1 MKKIFIPLMAVA
13 VVAALLLG
21 CVPGA
26 PPPVTPPPVTPP
38 PVTPPPVTPPPVTPP
53 EEELTAADIPE
64 LAEMVARGQV
74 RGDLL
79 WNPFK
84 DLLVKPDGTPF
95 RIAYGVATLEV
106 EPMAEATKMLE
117 YYLERFGLGPKGENW
132 TTFGGRFDIEAQVA
146 WVEDMTATFNPDFFM
161 IHSASAEL
169 LAPPAEAAVAQGIPV
184 FTLDCGISS
193 DAITSFI
200 AHKFEGPGGTDLVGE
215 WLIDEL
221 VKLGYGPDNPV
232 VVGELWGMREMETA
246 QLRHEGFHKAT
257 DPEAWITVLES
268 EDTNW
273 AEELTATHV
282 ADMTIANPEIKAFFH
297 HGCGGAGMV
306 PGLEGIGML
315 LPVGDPDHIVI
326 VSNDAESAM
335 WDAVIDGT
343 ADCFSTHGG
352 VEPTDICLQVAITNV
367 IFGQPVES
375 FYSCPFIMVTLDN
388 IYTVQIGGIPPAP
401 GWPRGRW
408 DTWVPMDPLADYGF
422 PQPSLA
428 LRQQYMGY

>member
-1 MKKIFIPLMAVA
+1 
-13 VVAALLLG
+13 
-21 CVPGA
+21 
-26 PPPVTPPPVTPP
+26 
-38 PVTPPPVTPPPVTPP
+38 
-53 EEELTAADIPE
+53 
-64 LAEMVARGQV
+64 VARGQV

-95 RIAYGVATLEV
+95 KIAYGVATLEV

-117 YYLERFGLGPKGENW
+117 DYLPRFGLGPKGQNW

-146 WVEDMTATFNPDFFM
+146 WVEDMTATFKPDWFM

-169 LAPPAEAAVAQGIPV
+169 LAPPVEAAVAQGISV
-184 FTLDCGISS
+184 FTLDCGIES
-193 DAITSFI
+193 DAVTSFI

-215 WLIDEL
+215 WLINEL
-221 VKLGYGPDNPV
+221 VRLGYGPDNPV
-232 VVGELWGMREMETA
+232 VVGELWGMREMKTS

-257 DPEAWITVLES
+257 DPVTWITVLES
-268 EDTNW
+268 ADTNW
-273 AEELTATHV
+273 GEELTATLT
-282 ADMTIANPEIKAFFH
+282 ADMAIAHPEIKAFFH

-315 LPVGDPDHIVI
+315 LPIGDPNHIVI

-335 WDAVIDGT
+335 WDGVLEGK

-352 VEPTDICLQVAITNV
+352 VEPTDVCLQVAITNV
-367 IFGQPVES
+367 IFGQPVEK
-375 FYSCPFIMVTLDN
+375 FYSCPFIMVTIDN
-388 IYTVQIGGIPPAP
+388 IDTVQIGGIPPAP

-408 DTWVPMDPLADYGF
+408 DTWLPMDPLEPYGF

-428 LRQQYMGY
+428 LRQQYVGY